1 MATTRDSEIRQAVQE
16 RYSKV
21 ARGATSCCESSC
33 CSESSALYT
42 VEELKALPA
51 EAVAASAGCG
61 NPAALASLKPGETVV
76 DFGGGGG
83 IDCFLAAREV
93 GPQGRVIG
101 VDMTPDMVRLARSN
115 AQKLGI
121 ANVEF
126 HLTEMESTP
135 IPDSSADVII
145 SNCVINLSPDKDAVF
160 REAFRILRPGGRMF
174 VSDMMPVEPLPE
186 QEAANMRNWVECLS
200 GAELKSIYLGRIE
213 NAGFQGI
220 EVLSEAAIGDSE
232 GWRAKVRSVNIKAV
246 KPA

>member
-1 MATTRDSEIRQAVQE
+1 MVKERDREIRQAVQE
-16 RYSKV
+16 HYTEV

-33 CSESSALYT
+33 CGESSALYT
-42 VEELKALPA
+42 VEELNVLPV

-76 DFGGGGG
+76 DFGSGGG

-93 GPQGRVIG
+93 GPQGKVIG
-101 VDMTPDMVRLARSN
+101 VDMTPDMVGLARSN
-115 AQKLGI
+115 AQKLGLT
-121 ANVEF
+121 NVEF

-135 IPDSSADVII
+135 IPDGSADVII
-145 SNCVINLSPDKDAVF
+145 SNCVINLSPDKNAVF
-160 REAFRILRPGGRMF
+160 KEAFRILRPGGRMF

-186 QEAANMRNWVECLS
+186 QEAADMRNWVECLS

-213 NAGFQGI
+213 KAGFEDIQ
-220 EVLSEAAIGDSE
+220 VLSEAAIGDSD

-246 KPA
+246 KPM